1 MSVSFELPTEL
12 ESQLR
17 SEVADFDN
25 VAKEAA
31 LVEFYRQDKLSRHE
45 LAAALGLGRLEL
57 DGVLKAHGVTED
69 LITVEEHNEQVASLR
84 KLIGK

>member
-17 SEVADFDN
+17 SGVADFDN

-31 LVEFYRQDKLSRHE
+31 LVEFYRQDILSRHE
-45 LAAALGLGRLEL
+45 
-57 DGVLKAHGVTED
+57 
-69 LITVEEHNEQVASLR
+69 N
-84 KLIGK
+84 